1 MRRLDILS
9 DGAPSTVSDRTAA
22 QLRVE
27 VDAALAAETPQWL
40 TVNHGEG
47 RASTA
52 LILITLILIT
62 PFTAITILTND
73 AEDDV
78 PPDAA

>member
-52 LILITLILIT
+52 LILIT

-73 AEDDV
+73 AEDDDA
-78 PPDAA
+78 PDAA

>member
-1 MRRLDILS
+1 
-9 DGAPSTVSDRTAA
+9 
-22 QLRVE
+22 
-27 VDAALAAETPQWL
+27 
-40 TVNHGEG
+40 VNHGEG

-52 LILITLILIT
+52 LILIT